1 MAKSALIIFLITPLL
16 IFRLRKL
23 ALKFNLVDQ
32 PNARKIHRKPI
43 PLVGGIAL
51 VISSGIALA
60 LLGGVGE
67 FALYLYLSACLVA
80 LIGLMDDVYNLS
92 ALIRFAVQIA
102 ASLFIVFITKVQL
115 FSFGY
120 LLLPSWQMNLG
131 LLAIPITVFG
141 VVGVINALNMS
152 DGIDGLAAMTFLL
165 PTLTLAF
172 LSFGTGL
179 SDWLLLLLIAVAV
192 FVVFNKSHKF
202 KLFLG
207 DNGSM
212 FLGFLLAWLLVYFS
226 QPPVSLIKPVSA
238 LFLVALPIYDTIFV
252 MLRRMMKGVSPFKPD
267 KTHLHHL
274 FLVHGFS
281 QNKTLFVILAM
292 QALLIVFGVFVIN
305 QWQEFVQFYLFV
317 LLSIVYYF
325 SVKTIWKNTGQS

>member
-1 MAKSALIIFLITPLL
+1 MAKSALIIFLITSLL
-16 IFRLRKL
+16 IFILRKL

-32 PNARKIHRKPI
+32 PNVRKIHRKPI

-102 ASLFIVFITKVQL
+102 ASLFIVFMTKVQL

-120 LLLPSWQMNLG
+120 LLLPSWQMSLG
-131 LLAIPITVFG
+131 LLSIPVTVFG

-165 PTLTLAF
+165 PTLTLALLANGTD
-172 LSFGTGL
+172 LSH
-179 SDWLLLLLIAVAV
+179 WLLLLLIALIV
-192 FVVFNKSHKF
+192 FVIFNKSNKF

-226 QPPVSLIKPVSA
+226 QPPISLIKPVTA

-252 MLRRMMKGVSPFKPD
+252 MLRRIMKGVSPFRPD

-274 FLVHGFS
+274 FLVNGIS
-281 QNKTLFVILAM
+281 QNKTLFAIVIM

-305 QWQEFVQFYLFV
+305 QWQEFVQFYLFL
-317 LLSIVYYF
+317 LLSVVYYF
-325 SVKTIWKNTGQS
+325 SVKKIWEKTE

>member
-1 MAKSALIIFLITPLL
+1 MAKSAVIIFLLTPLL
-16 IFRLRKL
+16 ILRLRKL
-23 ALKFNLVDQ
+23 ALKFNLVDE
-32 PNARKIHRKPI
+32 PNARKIHQKAI

-60 LLGGVGE
+60 LLGGVSE
-67 FALYLYLSACLVA
+67 FALYLYASACLVA
-80 LIGLMDDVYNLS
+80 GIGLLDDVVDLS
-92 ALIRFAVQIA
+92 ALVRFAVQIA
-102 ASLFIVFITKVQL
+102 ASLFIVFMTKVQL

-131 LLAIPITVFG
+131 LLSIPITVFG

-165 PTLTLAF
+165 PALTLAF

-179 SDWLLLLLIAVAV
+179 SNWLLLLLIAVVV
-192 FVVFNKSHKF
+192 FVVFNKSNNF

-212 FLGFLLAWLLVYFS
+212 FLGFILAWLLVYFS
-226 QPPVSLIKPVSA
+226 QNPVEVIKPVTA
-238 LFLVALPIYDTIFV
+238 LYLVAIPIYDTIFV
-252 MLRRMMKGVSPFKPD
+252 MLRRFMKGVSPFKPD

-274 FLVHGFS
+274 FLSKGFS
-281 QNKTLFVILAM
+281 QTQTL
-292 QALLIVFGVFVIN
+292 LLILSMHVIMIAFGVLIMN
-305 QWQEFVQFYLFV
+305 KWQEFIQFYLFV
-317 LLSIVYYF
+317 LFSIIYYR
-325 SVKTIWKNTGQS
+325 VLKKTWQKNLHS